1 MRAFLTLAGA
11 ALTLLACGTQPQTKP
26 AASNEVPP
34 KAESL
39 VRPAYPEEARKAG
52 VEGKAIVE
60 VTVGADGVMRRCSL
74 VVSSGN
80 AQLDEAALQ
89 AVHVSKFAPGTK
101 DGKKVEMKVKV
112 PFQFKLGDGA
122 KESRGQ
128 TTGGTYWVRWP
139 DEPQCRVLRETAAA
153 REV

>member
-1 MRAFLTLAGA
+1 M
-11 ALTLLACGTQPQTKP
+11 
-26 AASNEVPP
+26 S
-34 KAESL
+34 
-39 VRPAYPEEARKAG
+39 
-52 VEGKAIVE
+52 
-60 VTVGADGVMRRCSL
+60 RCSL

-89 AVHVSKFAPGTK
+89 AVHVSKFAAGTR
-101 DGKKVEMKVKV
+101 DGKPMEMKVKV
-112 PFQFKLGDGA
+112 PFRFKLGDGA

-128 TTGGTYWVRWP
+128 TTGGTHWVRWP